1 MLTEER
7 YRAILEQLGRQE
19 AVRVN
24 DLSARFGVSIET
36 IRRDLKYL
44 EEQNL
49 LRRIHGGAVRTGA
62 PAEMTGREERRASH
76 WKEKLELGETA
87 CQLVKEGQVV
97 AMDASTT
104 NLAAA
109 IALKKQFRSLTVITN
124 CLPVINELAQ
134 TPGLTL
140 LIPGGVLRQAE
151 QSIVGSLAEE
161 NMDAFHAD
169 VGFISM
175 TGISLSG
182 GLTDFGMEEISIKK
196 KIMKNTN
203 LNYVLADSSKF
214 ERVSMVRIG
223 SLQDVDG
230 IVTDSRLPA
239 HIEEAYRQKGV
250 PIYHRQHTHK

>member
-19 AVRVN
+19 TVRVSE
-24 DLSARFGVSIET
+24 LSARFGVSIET
-36 IRRDLKYL
+36 IRRDLTYL

-62 PAEMTGREERRASH
+62 PVEMTGREERRATH
-76 WKEKLELGETA
+76 WEEKLELGETA
-87 CQLVKEGQVV
+87 CQLVQEGQVV
-97 AMDASTT
+97 TMDASTT

-109 IALKKQFRSLTVITN
+109 MAMKKRFHSLTVITN
-124 CLPVINELAQ
+124 CLPVINELA
-134 TPGLTL
+134 TAPGFTL
-140 LIPGGVLRQAE
+140 LIPGGVFRPAE
-151 QSIVGSLAEE
+151 QSIVGALAEE

-175 TGISLSG
+175 SGVSLSG

-196 KIMKNTN
+196 KIMKNTAV
-203 LNYVLADSSKF
+203 NYVLADSSKF
-214 ERVSMVRIG
+214 ERISMVRIG
-223 SLQDVDG
+223 ALQDVDG

-239 HIEEAYRQKGV
+239 SIEDAYRKKGIA
-250 PIYHRQHTHK
+250 IYHKERIRK